1 MRKRTTT
8 KKGIFAPQNRKFLI
22 AGVAAAAIGTWLLA
36 GDKIKSLLKSEE
48 KDPIVPPIAP
58 APAPAPAPLIAP
70 APAPTGGGGGGKSEP
85 AGLDINKVLRKG
97 TQGEE
102 VKRLQFIINYIAGF
116 RNSSSYKTPGGYTV
130 KFPIGTDG
138 DFGNGTQAGAYFI
151 APSFKSDGFITLDT
165 ARKRLAYIAGY
176 YGKPFPSELVGTKN
190 YNTYQSEY
198 KSGQIDFGKDD
209 RAKKIGT
216 FVNPFN
222 P

>member
-1 MRKRTTT
+1 MISKRKKTVT
-8 KKGIFAPQNRKFLI
+8 GIFAPKNRKFLI
-22 AGVAAAAIGTWLLA
+22 VGVAAAAIGTYLIA
-36 GDKIKSLLKSEE
+36 GDKIKSLFK
-48 KDPIVPPIAP
+48 KDDTSNDELNPAPNILPP
-58 APAPAPAPLIAP
+58 APAPAP
-70 APAPTGGGGGGKSEP
+70 TENGGGGKSEP
-85 AGLDINKVLRKG
+85 AGLDINKKLKKG

-116 RNSSSYKTPGGYTV
+116 RKSTSYKTPGGYTV
-130 KFPIGTDG
+130 NFPIGTDG

-190 YNTYQSEY
+190 YNKYQDDY

-209 RAKKIGT
+209 RAKNIGT

>member
-1 MRKRTTT
+1 MRKKKTT
-8 KKGIFAPQNRKFLI
+8 GIFAPKNRKFLI
-22 AGVAAAAIGTWLLA
+22 AGVAAAAIGTYLLA
-36 GDKIKSLLKSEE
+36 GDKIKGLFK
-48 KDPIVPPIAP
+48 KDEIEPILPPIAP
-58 APAPAPAPLIAP
+58 AIVPVQLAPAPAPNAG
-70 APAPTGGGGGGKSEP
+70 GGGGGGKSEP
-85 AGLDINKVLRKG
+85 AGLDINKKLRKG

-116 RNSSSYKTPGGYTV
+116 RKSTSYKTPGGFTV
-130 KFPIGTDG
+130 NFPIGTDG

-151 APSFKSDGFITLDT
+151 APSFKTDGFITLDT

-176 YGKPFPSELVGTKN
+176 YNKPFPSELVGTKN
-190 YNTYQSEY
+190 YNKYQDEY